1 MTIWQIDL
9 KIRPMLHQILE
20 RLGEKA
26 TPEIIKA
33 LAQVEAAMDNLKSV
47 IEKSQQKSQPTNK
60 LFSSPL
66 NQSSMEEIKKT
77 VKKSKKTYIL

>member
-33 LAQVEAAMDNLKSV
+33 LAQVEAAVDNLKSV
-47 IEKSQQKSQPTNK
+47 IEKSQQKSQPINK
-60 LFSSPL
+60 LFSSPC
-66 NQSSMEEIKKT
+66 SMDETKPAK
-77 VKKSKKTYIL
+77 

>member
-1 MTIWQIDL
+1 MSIWQIDL

-33 LAQVEAAMDNLKSV
+33 VAQVEAAMDNLKSE
-47 IEKSQQKSQPTNK
+47 IEKSQQKSQ
-60 LFSSPL
+60 
-66 NQSSMEEIKKT
+66 E
-77 VKKSKKTYIL
+77 

>member
-47 IEKSQQKSQPTNK
+47 IEKSQKKSQGN
-60 LFSSPL
+60 
-66 NQSSMEEIKKT
+66 KKT
-77 VKKSKKTYIL
+77 GIHWE

>member
-1 MTIWQIDL
+1 VTIWQIDL

-47 IEKSQQKSQPTNK
+47 IEKSQKKSQGN
-60 LFSSPL
+60 
-66 NQSSMEEIKKT
+66 KKT
-77 VKKSKKTYIL
+77 DIHWE

>member
-1 MTIWQIDL
+1 MTTWQIDL

-33 LAQVEAAMDNLKSV
+33 LTQVEAAMDNLKSE
-47 IEKSQQKSQPTNK
+47 IEKSQPKSQPTNK
-60 LFSSPL
+60 LFSSPC
-66 NQSSMEEIKKT
+66 SMDETKPAK
-77 VKKSKKTYIL
+77 

>member
-1 MTIWQIDL
+1 
-9 KIRPMLHQILE
+9 MLHQILE

-47 IEKSQQKSQPTNK
+47 IEKSQKKSQGN
-60 LFSSPL
+60 
-66 NQSSMEEIKKT
+66 KKT
-77 VKKSKKTYIL
+77 DIHWE

>member
-1 MTIWQIDL
+1 VTIWQIDL

-33 LAQVEAAMDNLKSV
+33 LAQVEAAMDNLKSE
-47 IEKSQQKSQPTNK
+47 IEKSQPSKTTNIHWGDK
-60 LFSSPL
+60 P
-66 NQSSMEEIKKT
+66 
-77 VKKSKKTYIL
+77 

>member
-1 MTIWQIDL
+1 MTTWQIDL

-33 LAQVEAAMDNLKSV
+33 VAQVEAAMDNLKSE

-60 LFSSPL
+60 LFSSPC
-66 NQSSMEEIKKT
+66 SMDETKPTK
-77 VKKSKKTYIL
+77 

>member
-1 MTIWQIDL
+1 MTTWQIDL

-60 LFSSPL
+60 LFSSPC
-66 NQSSMEEIKKT
+66 SMEEIKKT